1 MKAAASQ
8 RILAAVAGCLIT
20 TAAAGTAGAAPL
32 VLQPAAEGPVAGP
45 VAPVVAE
52 TGSFERALGGD
63 VGFSVSQGS
72 SDMYWNIHKLV
83 VCDLLRAG
91 PFICAPGSVR

>member
-1 MKAAASQ
+1 MKAVASQ
-8 RILAAVAGCLIT
+8 RILAVAAGCLIAA
-20 TAAAGTAGAAPL
+20 AAAGTAGAAPL
-32 VLQPAAEGPVAGP
+32 VVQPAAEGPA
-45 VAPVVAE
+45 APVVAE
-52 TGSFERALGGD
+52 TGSLERALGGD

-72 SDMYWNIHKLV
+72 SDMYWNVVKLV